1 MLPYILLHI
10 QGESLTFFP
19 ALDILI
25 RMAKISLP
33 EKPLEKQDLIRP
45 YRTGDIV
52 EGTVIGTGRS
62 SLFLNLGPQGTG
74 IIYGKEFL
82 NEKGSLKSMTQGK
95 KVRAKIIDMENDEGY
110 IELSFRDAGR
120 ELVWE
125 DLKQKKDRE
134 DKLTVKI
141 LSANKGGLLAELEGI
156 PAFIPVSQLSS
167 ENYPRVE
174 DGDAAKIY
182 RALQKF
188 VGQELQVQIIDLD
201 PKEGKIILSEKAKE
215 REKVREMLSQ
225 YHIGDEVE
233 GEITGVVEF
242 GAFMRFG
249 KAPYQM
255 EGLIHISEIDWQI
268 IEDPS
273 AVLKVGE
280 TLKAKIIDIANAK
293 VSLSLKALKEDPW
306 KNISQKYAKGN
317 VIQGKATKLNPFGAF
332 VEIEPKI
339 QGLSHITEFGTRER
353 MESQI
358 RLGETYSFQILEIN
372 PQEHRMSLR
381 LANQSAAAL
390 TPESQD
396 STAQPAKAQ

>member
-1 MLPYILLHI
+1 
-10 QGESLTFFP
+10 
-19 ALDILI
+19 
-25 RMAKISLP
+25 MAKISLP
-33 EKPLEKQDLIRP
+33 EKPKERQDLIRP

-82 NEKGSLKSMTQGK
+82 NEKSSLKKMTQGK
-95 KVRAKIIDMENDEGY
+95 KVRAKIVDVENDEGY

-125 DLKQKKDRE
+125 DLRQKKDRE
-134 DKLTVKI
+134 EKLTVKI

-174 DGDAAKIY
+174 DGDATKIY

-201 PKEGKIILSEKAKE
+201 PREGKIILSEKAKE
-215 REKVREMLSQ
+215 REKFREMLSQ

-306 KNISQKYAKGN
+306 KDISQKYAKGS
-317 VIQGKATKLNPFGAF
+317 VIKGKVTKLNPFGAF

-339 QGLSHITEFGTRER
+339 QGLSHITEFGTKEQ

-358 RLGETYSFQILEIN
+358 RVGETYSFQVLEIN
-372 PQEHRMSLR
+372 PQEHRMSLK
-381 LANQSAAAL
+381 LQSDSSIQ
-390 TPESQD
+390 ESAEN
-396 STAQPAKAQ
+396 TAPQAKEQ

>member
-1 MLPYILLHI
+1 
-10 QGESLTFFP
+10 
-19 ALDILI
+19 
-25 RMAKISLP
+25 MAKISLP
-33 EKPLEKQDLIRP
+33 EKPREKQDLIRP

-125 DLKQKKDRE
+125 SLKQKKDRE
-134 DKLTVKI
+134 DKLMVKI

-215 REKVREMLSQ
+215 REKFREMLSQ